1 MPSSDV
7 TTQKL
12 IYANVS
18 VHTFPALNVTREDFS
33 LGFCERVFKAAKMK
47 CEVCLQPILKATDI
61 DAIHGKSTS
70 CSWLEEELKLLKIP
84 HQSDGFLCNA
94 CRRRVEKYRKIKENL
109 KKCEEKI
116 RSSSCSSACT
126 KENTQKEENTELDSP
141 LSSPAKKKRCILYPD
156 VSLNSP
162 ADFAPLSASTP
173 EKATLPD
180 PPPFRLTQEK
190 PKRIVKVRELSNND
204 LFVIIT

>member
-1 MPSSDV
+1 
-7 TTQKL
+7 
-12 IYANVS
+12 
-18 VHTFPALNVTREDFS
+18 
-33 LGFCERVFKAAKMK
+33 MK
-47 CEVCLQPILKATDI
+47 CEVCIQPVLKATDRY
-61 DAIHGKSTS
+61 AISGKSAS

-84 HQSDGFLCNA
+84 HQSDGFLCKA

-109 KKCEEKI
+109 KKCEEEI
-116 RSSSCSSACT
+116 RSLSI

-141 LSSPAKKKRCILYPD
+141 LASPAKKKRRILYPD
-156 VSLNSP
+156 ISFNSP

-190 PKRIVKVRELSNND
+190 PKRIVQVRELPNND
-204 LFVIIT
+204 LFVIIA

>member
-18 VHTFPALNVTREDFS
+18 VHAFPALNVTREDFS

-84 HQSDGFLCNA
+84 HQSDGFLCKA
-94 CRRRVEKYRKIKENL
+94 CRRRVEKYRKIKETL
-109 KKCEEKI
+109 KSVRRRLEAQAA
-116 RSSSCSSACT
+116 RV
-126 KENTQKEENTELDSP
+126 
-141 LSSPAKKKRCILYPD
+141 PAPKKTHKRKK
-156 VSLNSP
+156 
-162 ADFAPLSASTP
+162 TP
-173 EKATLPD
+173 
-180 PPPFRLTQEK
+180 
-190 PKRIVKVRELSNND
+190 S
-204 LFVIIT
+204 

>member
-1 MPSSDV
+1 
-7 TTQKL
+7 
-12 IYANVS
+12 
-18 VHTFPALNVTREDFS
+18 
-33 LGFCERVFKAAKMK
+33 MK
-47 CEVCLQPILKATDI
+47 CEVCIQPVLRATDRY
-61 DAIHGKSTS
+61 AISGKSTS

-84 HQSDGFLCNA
+84 HQSDGFLCKA

-109 KKCEEKI
+109 KKCEEEI

-162 ADFAPLSASTP
+162 RRFRPFKRQHTRKSYSAGPASFSIDP
-173 EKATLPD
+173 GKAK
-180 PPPFRLTQEK
+180 EN
-190 PKRIVKVRELSNND
+190 S
-204 LFVIIT
+204 